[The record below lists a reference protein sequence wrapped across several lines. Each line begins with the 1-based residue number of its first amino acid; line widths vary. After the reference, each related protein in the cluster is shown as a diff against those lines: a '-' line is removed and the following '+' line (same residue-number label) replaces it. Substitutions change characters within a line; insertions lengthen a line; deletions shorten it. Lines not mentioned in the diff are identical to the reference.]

1 MPLIIIT
8 GNPCSGKTTRSLELK
23 KYFEN
28 MLKNS
33 GQNVEII
40 SEYDAIIKE
49 GYDKNVFYADSK
61 KEKAVRSAIKSDIQ
75 RRLNTR
81 DLLIFDGS
89 NYIKGYRY
97 EIYCMTKLYKT
108 PQCTIHCDIPVE
120 YAWLWNNKRVE
131 LDRYSRE
138 IFDSLVARYE
148 TPDSKNR
155 WDYPL
160 FAITPEDEL
169 MFDEI
174 YKSLYQVKSPKPNQS
189 TQCVSISFFSSFFP
203 VSNILHKYLYFQPPL
218 ASTNYLYELD
228 TITKDVINAILSAQQ
243 LGINNNIKIPGSN
256 VTVQSTGTPAKLMRL
271 RRQFLTYSKM
281 QQSRIDHIATLF
293 VQYLNKNL

>member
-131 LDRYSRE
+131 LDRYNRE
-138 IFDSLVARYE
+138 IFDSLVVRYE

-189 TQCVSISFFSSFFP
+189 TQC
-203 VSNILHKYLYFQPPL
+203 PPL

>member
-8 GNPCSGKTTRSLELK
+8 GTPCSGKTTRSLELK
-23 KYFEN
+23 EYFEN
-28 MLKNS
+28 RLKSN

-40 SEYDAIIKE
+40 SECDAITKA
-49 GYDKNVFYADSK
+49 GYDKNTFYADSK
-61 KEKAVRSAIKSDIQ
+61 KEKGVRSALKSDIQ
-75 RRLNTR
+75 RKLDAR

-120 YAWLWNNKRVE
+120 HAWLWNEKRAE
-131 LDRYSRE
+131 SDKYDRE
-138 IFDSLVARYE
+138 IFDALVARYE
-148 TPDSKNR
+148 TPNSKNR
-155 WDYPL
+155 WDAPL

-169 MFDEI
+169 ICDEI
-174 YKSLYQVKSPKPNQS
+174 YRSLYEVKSPKPNQS
-189 TQCVSISFFSSFFP
+189 TQC
-203 VSNILHKYLYFQPPL
+203 PPL

-228 TITKDVINAILSAQQ
+228 TITQDVINAILSAKQ
-243 LGINNNIKIPGSN
+243 LGVNNEIKIPGCSVIVRN
-256 VTVQSTGTPAKLMRL
+256 SGTAAQLMRL

-281 QQSRIDHIATLF
+281 QQSGIDQIAVLF